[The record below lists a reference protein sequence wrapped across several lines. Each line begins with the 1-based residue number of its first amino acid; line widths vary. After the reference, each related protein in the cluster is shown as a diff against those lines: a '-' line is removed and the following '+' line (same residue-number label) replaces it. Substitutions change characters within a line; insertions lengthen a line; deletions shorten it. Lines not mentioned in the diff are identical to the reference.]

1 MSKGKGIK
9 KLAEK
14 LKTRIYN
21 KQNRLQQDTPYLSDK
36 TINKESKEILEMK
49 KEYKK
54 LTRGK

>member
-21 KQNRLQQDTPYLSDK
+21 KQNRLQQDTPYLSDE
-36 TINKESKEILEMK
+36 TNKRKVVWQM
-49 KEYKK
+49 
-54 LTRGK
+54 